1 MTTFLYDVAK
11 LFFDTYGTGISRM
24 AFVFPNR
31 RAGVFFQRELAL
43 MSERPLFSPTI
54 LTINELFTRQS
65 DLQVADKVSLLFLL
79 YRIYQRVNP
88 SAESFDEFVFW
99 GDMLLNDF
107 DDVDKWLA
115 DPRQLFMNIKDL
127 KEIDDTFDY
136 LNEEQLA
143 AIRQFWSSFSPD
155 SGGQKVTEFLA
166 LWKVLLPIYESLR
179 EELFEQGLAYEGMI
193 FREVAER
200 AKRKE
205 SLDFPYEKI
214 VFVGFNA
221 ISATEK
227 ALMSNLRDSGQGDFY
242 WDFDSVYLEEKEN
255 KATMFVD
262 YARQFPS
269 VHKLPRYP
277 STNPRFTLIDIASRI
292 GQSKELSGILQK
304 WLPDGTK
311 KNTQEAMKTAVILPD
326 EQMLLPTLYSIPE
339 NIESINVTMGYSLST
354 SPIAGLF
361 EQIIALQSN
370 WSMNEGE
377 PSFYYRF
384 VRPILLHRYIRAI
397 EPEADQY
404 EQEIRKHNRI
414 FIPESY
420 FAKSATLSKLFR
432 ALRSGDDIS
441 TYLLELLDQ
450 FVEKRQEEGEASN
463 ISAIEREFIYHYYIA
478 LVRFRDLLKE
488 DRTPMNMDTYF
499 KLLRKLIGGVSV
511 SFQGE
516 PLSGLQVM
524 GVLETRALDFD
535 RMVFLSM
542 NEGVFPLRKAANS
555 FVPPSLRKAFGLPT
569 TEHQDGIYAYH
580 FYRMLHRASEVVMI
594 YDSRSEGLQTGEV
607 SRFVYQLEY
616 LYGKTIH
623 RECVKYNI
631 AIDPEERID
640 IEKNKAVC
648 AKLDSFRVGGQKA
661 LSASAI
667 NTYIECPLR
676 FYFSYV
682 EGLNTE
688 DDVSEMIEAN
698 TFGDLFH
705 YMMEK
710 IYNRLKQESELI
722 TANRITEIIG
732 NKKMLNDCLLEAF
745 AKKVYKTERI
755 PRELTGQNFLVGEII
770 KKYVIEMLRTD
781 LKLCPF
787 KYIASEMPVKGAIKL
802 ENGDQ
807 IALKGFIDRV
817 DQKDDTLR
825 LLDYKSGK
833 EKSLN
838 FAEIG
843 DLFDADNKQRSGYVL
858 QVFLY
863 SMLYM
868 QQSRAALIEPGV
880 IFIRSLFGNYDYRV
894 KQTIGK
900 QDRRAVTDF
909 SEWCTEFSVHLE
921 KLVTEIFDTKVP
933 FVQTKDERKCEYCP
947 FTTLCR
953 KR

>member
-1 MTTFLYDVAK
+1 
-11 LFFDTYGTGISRM
+11 
-24 AFVFPNR
+24 
-31 RAGVFFQRELAL
+31 
-43 MSERPLFSPTI
+43 
-54 LTINELFTRQS
+54 
-65 DLQVADKVSLLFLL
+65 
-79 YRIYQRVNP
+79 
-88 SAESFDEFVFW
+88 
-99 GDMLLNDF
+99 
-107 DDVDKWLA
+107 
-115 DPRQLFMNIKDL
+115 
-127 KEIDDTFDY
+127 
-136 LNEEQLA
+136 
-143 AIRQFWSSFSPD
+143 
-155 SGGQKVTEFLA
+155 
-166 LWKVLLPIYESLR
+166 
-179 EELFEQGLAYEGMI
+179 MI

-200 AKRKE
+200 ARRKE

-227 ALMSNLRDSGQGDFY
+227 ALMGYLRNCGQGDFY
-242 WDFDSVYLEEKEN
+242 WDFDSTYLKEKEN
-255 KATMFVD
+255 KATMFMD

-269 VHKLPRYP
+269 AHALPKHAG
-277 STNPRFTLIDIASRI
+277 TNPRFTLIDIASRI

-304 WLPDGTK
+304 WLPEGTK
-311 KNTQEAMKTAVILPD
+311 KNTREAMKTAVILPD

-397 EPEADQY
+397 EPDADQY

-420 FAKSATLSKLFR
+420 FAKSATLSTLFR

-631 AIDPEERID
+631 AIDPEEV
-640 IEKNKAVC
+640 IEMPKNEAVLQKLQAFKA
-648 AKLDSFRVGGQKA
+648 GGEKA

-722 TANRITEIIG
+722 TANRITEVIK
-732 NKKMLNDCLLEAF
+732 NKKMLNDGLLEAF
-745 AKKVYKTERI
+745 AKKVYKTDRL
-755 PRELTGQNFLVGEII
+755 PRVLTGQNFLVGEII
-770 KKYVIEMLRTD
+770 KKYVVEMLRTD
-781 LKLCPF
+781 LKMAPF
-787 KYIASEMPVKGAIKL
+787 KYIASEMPVKGSVKMD
-802 ENGDQ
+802 NGELV
-807 IALKGFIDRV
+807 ALKGFIDRV
-817 DQKDDTLR
+817 DQKEDTLR

-838 FAEIG
+838 FAEVA
-843 DLFDADNKQRSGYVL
+843 DLFDPENKQRSGYVL

-868 QQSRAALIEPGV
+868 QQHHTALIEPGV

-900 QDRRAVTDF
+900 QERRAVEDF
-909 SEWCTEFSVHLE
+909 AEWCTEFTVHLQR
-921 KLVTEIFDTKVP
+921 LTTEIFNAEVP